1 MTNLITNI
9 IISFQTFP
17 DPEHCSKYWDC
28 YNGIA
33 THMTCRSNYLYDPKT
48 QWCDFPEKVYCGER
62 NCDGRPCKQ
71 NPDPVCDFDC
81 KYDGFFAYP
90 ENCAKYV
97 ICRNGKPNCHMCR
110 TRKIFRL
117 FWLFSEI
124 NQNKLSSRK
133 WTAIDV

>member
-1 MTNLITNI
+1 MPNLITNI

-81 KYDGFFAYP
+81 KSDGSFAYP

-97 ICRNGKPNCHMCR
+97 ICQNGKPNCHMCR
-110 TRKIFRL
+110 KRKYLAYFCFEL
-117 FWLFSEI
+117 G
-124 NQNKLSSRK
+124 KL
-133 WTAIDV
+133 DNY